1 MTVITHHISDALL
14 DAHVTGNLPHG
25 FSVVVAAHL
34 SFCDSC
40 RARAGAAEMLGGALL
55 DRITPAP
62 LSADA
67 QDRLL
72 AALDRT
78 PPPAVTAREAIAGSG
93 AFPAPVMQALGGQ
106 PPKWRMLGGGIRQ
119 QVLSADRE
127 GSLRLLYIPS
137 GKAVPEHSH
146 GGLELTLVLQGSF
159 SDSAGRFGVGD
170 VETAHDDIDHQ
181 PIAGP
186 EGPCICLAATDAPL
200 RFRAMIPR
208 LLQPLF
214 RI

>member
-1 MTVITHHISDALL
+1 MTAITHHIPDALL
-14 DAHVTGNLPHG
+14 DAHVTGNLPHA

-34 SFCDSC
+34 SLCDAC
-40 RARAGAAEMLGGALL
+40 RARAEAAEMLGGALL
-55 DRITPAP
+55 DRIAP
-62 LSADA
+62 NAMSLGAK
-67 QDRLL
+67 DRLL
-72 AALDRT
+72 TALEDP
-78 PPPAVTAREAIAGSG
+78 PPPAAIASSG
-93 AFPAPVMQALGGQ
+93 IFPAPVMQALAGQ

-119 QVLSADRE
+119 QILSADRE
-127 GSLRLLYIPS
+127 GSLRLLYIPA
-137 GKAVPEHSH
+137 GCAVPEHSH

-159 SDSAGRFGVGD
+159 SDSEGHFGVGD
-170 VETAHDDIDHQ
+170 VETAGDEVDHQ
-181 PIAGP
+181 PMAGM

>member
-1 MTVITHHISDALL
+1 MTTITHHISDDLL
-14 DAHVTGNLPHG
+14 DAHVTGNLPHA

-34 SFCDSC
+34 SLCDAC
-40 RARAGAAEMLGGALL
+40 RARAEAAEMLGGALL
-55 DRITPAP
+55 DRVNPRAMSP
-62 LSADA
+62 GAK
-67 QDRLL
+67 DRLL
-72 AALDRT
+72 AALDDT
-78 PPPAVTAREAIAGSG
+78 PPPPAAIARSG
-93 AFPAPVMQALGGQ
+93 IFPAPVMQALDGQ

-119 QVLSADRE
+119 QILSADRE
-127 GSLRLLYIPS
+127 GSLRLLYIPA
-137 GKAVPEHSH
+137 GRAVPEHSH

-159 SDSAGRFGVGD
+159 SDSEGRFGVGD
-170 VETAHDDIDHQ
+170 VETAGDEVDHQ
-181 PIAGP
+181 PVAGM

>member
-1 MTVITHHISDALL
+1 MTAITHHLPDALL
-14 DAHVTGNLPHG
+14 DAYVTGNLPHA
-25 FSVVVAAHL
+25 FAVVVAAHL
-34 SFCDSC
+34 SLCDAC
-40 RARAGAAEMLGGALL
+40 RARSEAAEMIGGALL
-55 DRITPAP
+55 DRIAPA
-62 LSADA
+62 AMRAGA

-72 AALDRT
+72 AALDRA
-78 PPPAVTAREAIAGSG
+78 PPPSVPIAASG
-93 AFPAPVMQALGGQ
+93 IFPAPVMQALGGR
-106 PPKWRMLGGGIRQ
+106 PPGWRMLGGGIRQ
-119 QVLSADRE
+119 HILSADSE
-127 GSLRLLYIPS
+127 GSLRLLYIPP
-137 GKAVPEHSH
+137 GRAVPEHSH

-159 SDSAGRFGVGD
+159 SDSAGRFGPGD

-181 PIAGP
+181 PVAGP